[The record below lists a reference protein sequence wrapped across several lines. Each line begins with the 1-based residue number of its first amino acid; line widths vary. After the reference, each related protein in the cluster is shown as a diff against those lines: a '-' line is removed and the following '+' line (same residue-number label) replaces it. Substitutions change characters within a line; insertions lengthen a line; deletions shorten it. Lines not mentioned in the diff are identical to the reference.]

1 MARDSA
7 DPAGNRSRA
16 VREGDR
22 PRADEA
28 IESFGSGWDIYEIAV
43 SDAPHARWKRIREM
57 SPVFDA
63 GEGVFFVSDWNLVNA
78 VLRDP
83 RHGAGAGVSAS
94 FGASEGLAFE
104 AMRVWL
110 MSLDGDPHA
119 RARGLVRRSFTPRRV
134 DSIRGLIV
142 QSCDACVADIEATPA
157 GECVDL
163 VEKLAF
169 RLPSEVIRSLFG
181 FPREQWSLEVE
192 SRLRNDEARAGIELI
207 ESLAVFFEDCL
218 KSGRVPAG
226 LLADLRVPDDECGVL
241 SDLEVL
247 ANAVLLVTAAIDT
260 TAGLIGNAVLCLLE
274 RPELAGRLRVE
285 SGLAPRVV
293 EETLRFEPPALS
305 CSRSAGMDF
314 ELGGVEIPAGSQ
326 LLLGLAAANRDPAR
340 YSNPDVF
347 DVDRDHSQLISFGGG
362 RHFCLGAAL
371 ARLEAQLAIERLF
384 DSADLSL
391 ELIEKPVWQKRNP
404 TVRSLA
410 SLRVRV
416 GRRQH
421 AGRGAHARRRS

>member
-1 MARDSA
+1 MAPDRADRARDQ
-7 DPAGNRSRA
+7 
-16 VREGDR
+16 VVEGDR
-22 PRADEA
+22 PRAGEG
-28 IESFGSGWDIYEIAV
+28 IEPIGSGWDIYGIAV
-43 SDAPHARWKRIREM
+43 SAAPHARWKRLREA

-63 GEGVFFVSDWNLVNA
+63 GEGVFFVSDWQLVNE

-83 RHGAGAGVSAS
+83 RHGAGAGVAAS
-94 FGASEGLAFE
+94 FGATEGLAFE

-134 DSIRGLIV
+134 ETIRRLIEE
-142 QSCDACVADIEATPA
+142 SCDACVSDIEATPA
-157 GECVDL
+157 GESIDL

-169 RLPSEVIRSLFG
+169 RLPSQVIRSLFG
-181 FPREQWSLEVE
+181 FGREEWTREIE
-192 SRLRNDEARAGIELI
+192 SRLRNEEAKPGIELI

-218 KSGRVPAG
+218 QRGQVPAG
-226 LLADLRVPDDECGVL
+226 LLADLRMPDDECGVL
-241 SDLEVL
+241 GDLEVV

-260 TAGLIGNAVLCLLE
+260 TAGLVGNAVLCLLE
-274 RPELAGRLRVE
+274 RPELAARLRVE
-285 SGLAPRVV
+285 SELAPRII

-305 CSRSAGMDF
+305 CSRSAGTDF
-314 ELGGVEIPAGSQ
+314 VLGGVEIPAGSQ
-326 LLLGLAAANRDPAR
+326 LLLGLGAANRDPAR
-340 YSNPDVF
+340 YPDPDVF

-371 ARLEAQLAIERLF
+371 ARLEAQIAIERLF
-384 DSADLSL
+384 SRADLSFEML
-391 ELIEKPVWQKRNP
+391 EKPVWQKRNP

-416 GRRQH
+416 GRH
-421 AGRGAHARRRS
+421 